1 MNRLSGHVFHFPRP
15 SSSRASVN
23 GLWKLCKQSHN
34 LPMPYRYSTQS
45 ADIQESYIQAQLW
58 GEGALLAEIGK
69 ISTFQSHLLL
79 LLVVLG
85 FILI

>member
-23 GLWKLCKQSHN
+23 GMWKLCNQGRNSE
-34 LPMPYRYSTQS
+34 MPHWYSTQS

-69 ISTFQSHLLL
+69 ISTFQSRLLL

>member
-1 MNRLSGHVFHFPRP
+1 MNRLSRHVFHFPRP

-23 GLWKLCKQSHN
+23 GLWKLCNQSHN
-34 LPMPYRYSTQS
+34 LPMAPWYSTQS
-45 ADIQESYIQAQLW
+45 ADIQESYIQARLW

-69 ISTFQSHLLL
+69 ISTFQSRLLL